1 MRNLLVRKVPGF
13 TSSGHVLVVAAY
25 VAINVAVTFT
35 NVQMEPINIIAKRF
49 GW

>member
-13 TSSGHVLVVAAY
+13 TSSGHVLVVASY
-25 VAINVAVTFT
+25 VAINLALTFT
-35 NVQMEPINIIAKRF
+35 NVQITSASIANRC